1 MKSIK
6 LMLALILIAATSFAQ
21 KTANLQVEPFS
32 KIKLSSI
39 ATVYVRIDPVQTV
52 KVVGSIVNSD
62 EVNVKNQTLYI
73 DNSTGNTYFITVP
86 SLEEVELDG
95 KGDVYSESTI
105 TGSNISLKIDGA
117 GKIKMDLDV
126 TNIKATVPGAGKI
139 ELTGKGD
146 VAEFSVP
153 GSGKIDA
160 DGLKLRK
167 ADASISG
174 IGKISVDATDELN
187 STISGSGTITY
198 KTLPAKLNEDV
209 SGIGHVKS
217 SNSVSDANSDTT
229 RISLGKSQL
238 WVIGKAD
245 STKSKTR
252 KTKPIWAGIELGV
265 NSYLDNKGDFNLA
278 DGKEN
283 FELKLNKSVSFSLNF
298 LQKNVQLGHSNV
310 WFFTGLGVTWNNY
323 RFDDDIKLSNGNFT
337 NAYHD
342 TTAGVSHQ
350 KSKLVASYLTA
361 PIMFE
366 FFTSRK
372 YKNAFHMGVG
382 GTVGLLIGSHTKN
395 KVEIDGETKKLKDF
409 GDFNLNPFRYG
420 FRVAMG
426 YGRLNVF
433 ADYYASTLFKD
444 KKGPVLYPVNVGIT
458 LVGL

>member
-1 MKSIK
+1 MRSIK
-6 LMLALILIAATSFAQ
+6 LMAALLFIATASFGQ
-21 KTANLQVEPFS
+21 KTANFQVEPFS
-32 KIKLSSI
+32 KIKITSI

-52 KVVGSIVNSD
+52 KVVGSLVSSD
-62 EVNVKNQTLYI
+62 EVNVKNQTLLI

-86 SLEEVELDG
+86 SLQEVEVDG

-105 TGSNISLKIDGA
+105 TGNSINLKIDGN

-126 TNIKATVPGAGKI
+126 ATIKASVPGAGKI
-139 ELTGKGD
+139 ELTGNGD
-146 VAEFSVP
+146 QGDFSVP

-174 IGKISVDATDELN
+174 IGKISVDATEELN
-187 STISGSGTITY
+187 SSISGSGTITY

-209 SGIGHVKS
+209 SGIGNVKS
-217 SNSVSDANSDTT
+217 SNSGDENNSDTT
-229 RISLGKSQL
+229 RISLGKSQV

-245 STKSKTR
+245 SLRSKTR

-265 NSYLDNKGDFNLA
+265 NSYLDNNGDFNLS

-323 RFDDDIKLSNGNFT
+323 RFDDDIKLTNGSFT
-337 NAYHD
+337 TAYRD
-342 TTAGVSHQ
+342 TTPGIGHQ

-361 PIMFE
+361 PVMFE
-366 FFTSRK
+366 FFTSRN
-372 YKNAFHMGVG
+372 YKKAFHMGVG
-382 GTVGLLIGSHTKN
+382 GMVGLLVGSHTKY

-409 GDFNLNPFRYG
+409 SDYNLNPFRYG

>member
-1 MKSIK
+1 
-6 LMLALILIAATSFAQ
+6 
-21 KTANLQVEPFS
+21 
-32 KIKLSSI
+32 
-39 ATVYVRIDPVQTV
+39 
-52 KVVGSIVNSD
+52 
-62 EVNVKNQTLYI
+62 
-73 DNSTGNTYFITVP
+73 
-86 SLEEVELDG
+86 
-95 KGDVYSESTI
+95 
-105 TGSNISLKIDGA
+105 
-117 GKIKMDLDV
+117 
-126 TNIKATVPGAGKI
+126 
-139 ELTGKGD
+139 
-146 VAEFSVP
+146 
-153 GSGKIDA
+153 
-160 DGLKLRK
+160 
-167 ADASISG
+167 
-174 IGKISVDATDELN
+174 
-187 STISGSGTITY
+187 
-198 KTLPAKLNEDV
+198 
-209 SGIGHVKS
+209 
-217 SNSVSDANSDTT
+217 
-229 RISLGKSQL
+229 
-238 WVIGKAD
+238 
-245 STKSKTR
+245 
-252 KTKPIWAGIELGV
+252 
-265 NSYLDNKGDFNLA
+265 
-278 DGKEN
+278 
-283 FELKLNKSVSFSLNF
+283 
-298 LQKNVQLGHSNV
+298 NV